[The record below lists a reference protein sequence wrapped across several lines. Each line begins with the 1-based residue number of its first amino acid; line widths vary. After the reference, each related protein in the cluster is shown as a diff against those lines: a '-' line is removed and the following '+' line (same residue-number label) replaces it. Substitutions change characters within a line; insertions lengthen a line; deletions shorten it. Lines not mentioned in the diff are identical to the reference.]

1 MWFRS
6 AVLALALVSLSVEAF
21 ARGGLSGGRKWRELL
36 PTVRATT
43 DCIAQGIVAGPAALS
58 HARQENWLEAL
69 KSMPEECKRLGSRL
83 VAEHDRLFGPGTG
96 KAFVEGR
103 YASDLPRAL
112 KARIG
117 PEMKRQNAQPAK
129 AEEPSAPAATATETL
144 IQVPSPALPPRD
156 PGEAD
161 GVRLRTEE
169 LKPVVPAFP
178 EEATIREQP
187 AAETAAPPVVL
198 RTADVTAA
206 EPRHESRFDWSVP
219 PNRAYSLAYLAV
231 FAGAA
236 LFATGRALGGRK
248 SGFAR

>member
-1 MWFRS
+1 MWFQS
-6 AVLALALVSLSVEAF
+6 AVLATALVSLSLPAL
-21 ARGGLSGGRKWRELL
+21 ASDGRKWRELL

-43 DCIAQGIVAGPAALS
+43 DCIAQGIAASPTTLS
-58 HARQENWLEAL
+58 HARQDNWLEAV

-96 KAFVEGR
+96 KAFVEGP

-117 PEMKRQNAQPAK
+117 PEMEHQAAQPAK
-129 AEEPSAPAATATETL
+129 AEEPSAPAVTATEKPV
-144 IQVPSPALPPRD
+144 QVPSPALLPR
-156 PGEAD
+156 E
-161 GVRLRTEE
+161 
-169 LKPVVPAFP
+169 P
-178 EEATIREQP
+178 EEADDMRLGMEESQAVAQTSPEKAVIKEQP
-187 AAETAAPPVVL
+187 AASIATAPVVL

-206 EPRHESRFDWSVP
+206 TPQSENRLDRPVP
-219 PNRAYSLAYLAV
+219 PSGAYSLTFVAV

-236 LFATGRALGGRK
+236 LFATGRILAWRT

>member
-6 AVLALALVSLSVEAF
+6 AVLATALVSLSLPAL
-21 ARGGLSGGRKWRELL
+21 AGGGRKWRELL

-43 DCIAQGIVAGPAALS
+43 DCIAQGIAASPTTLS
-58 HARQENWLEAL
+58 HARQENWLEAV

-96 KAFVEGR
+96 KAFVEGA

-117 PEMKRQNAQPAK
+117 PAMERQEAQPAK
-129 AEEPSAPAATATETL
+129 AEEPSAPAVTATERPV
-144 IQVPSPALPPRD
+144 QVPSPALPPR
-156 PGEAD
+156 E
-161 GVRLRTEE
+161 
-169 LKPVVPAFP
+169 P
-178 EEATIREQP
+178 EEADSTRPRIEDLKAIPPVLPEEAAIKEQP
-187 AAETAAPPVVL
+187 AAETAPPPVVL
-198 RTADVTAA
+198 RTAEVTAA
-206 EPRHESRFDWSVP
+206 QPRHESRPDWSVP

-248 SGFAR
+248 SEFAR